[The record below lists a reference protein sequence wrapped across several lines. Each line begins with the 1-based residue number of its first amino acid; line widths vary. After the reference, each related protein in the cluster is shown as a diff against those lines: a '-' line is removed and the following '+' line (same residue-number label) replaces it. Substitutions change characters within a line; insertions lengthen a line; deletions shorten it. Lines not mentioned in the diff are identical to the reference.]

1 MAQHP
6 TRPAPEE
13 RRANLTFAAVIAAV
27 VILGIILVVLNTA
40 QQDRLATVRQT
51 QVTGQKSATG
61 QRTDQT
67 QLTCALWVM
76 LRGDADRKVPGS
88 VRQAADKI
96 CATIPTPTPAK
107 TGS

>member
-6 TRPAPEE
+6 SSPAPEE

-27 VILGIILVVLNTA
+27 VILGIILVVLNAA
-40 QQDRLATVRQT
+40 QQDKLATVRQT

-67 QLTCALWVM
+67 QLTCALWAILHGGDSDKVAAS
-76 LRGDADRKVPGS
+76 LRKAADR
-88 VRQAADKI
+88 I
-96 CATIPTPTPAK
+96 CADVPTPTPS
-107 TGS
+107 GSR